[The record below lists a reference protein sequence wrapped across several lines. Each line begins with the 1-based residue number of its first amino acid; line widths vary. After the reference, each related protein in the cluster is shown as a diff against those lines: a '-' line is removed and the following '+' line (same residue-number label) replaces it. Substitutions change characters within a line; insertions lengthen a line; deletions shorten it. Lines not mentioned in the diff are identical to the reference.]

1 MTRIGRPDVVSVL
14 DGKIAIVTGT
24 SRGVGVGIAHE
35 LLRAGA
41 TVIGCSRSPLDTIP
55 GIGAEPDWAART
67 SQRVCDQGDCHSIDS
82 FVTDVV
88 AAHGRIDILVNN
100 AGGTVPA
107 PHAESIPE
115 LVQRIQ
121 GAPQSDDDYERTA
134 LFHAY
139 AVQMNL
145 ISPLWFAIR
154 AYRQM
159 ATQDGVGCIINI
171 SSGAGHPAGSPTLVS
186 YGAAKSGLNHLTRSL
201 AEEWGPKVRINCI
214 ALGPT
219 MTENF
224 RSFVLPKDDPA
235 GERYFAAVPLR
246 RLRFPRERGRGLR
259 QWHHDRTR
267 RRHAAGRSLRRGP
280 EDDHR
285 SAVAPS
291 PPSDNAWHGC
301 ICRCETGTTTSGSP
315 QKDCP
320 VVSKTCPEVSRFE
333 S

>member
-1 MTRIGRPDVVSVL
+1 MIAYFGKGLLMSVL

-41 TVIGCSRSPLDTIP
+41 TVIGCSRSPLDGLP
-55 GIGAEPDWAART
+55 GIEKDWAPRAF
-67 SQRVCDQGDCHSIDS
+67 QRVCDQGDYRSIDS
-82 FVTDVV
+82 FVADVV
-88 AAHGRIDILVNN
+88 AAHGRVDILVNN

-107 PHAESIPE
+107 PHVESIPE

-121 GAPQSDDDYERTA
+121 GAPASDDEYARTA
-134 LFHAY
+134 LFHAF

-159 ATQDGVGCIINI
+159 QTQDGVGCIINI

-201 AEEWGPKVRINCI
+201 AEEWGPKVRFNCV

-224 RSFVLPKDDPA
+224 RSFVLPKDDPT
-235 GERYFAAVPLR
+235 GEKYFAAVPLR
-246 RLRFPRERGRGLR
+246 RAGEPAEVGRVCVFL
-259 QWHHDRTR
+259 
-267 RRHAAGRSLRRGP
+267 AGGQA
-280 EDDHR
+280 DF
-285 SAVAPS
+285 V
-291 PPSDNAWHGC
+291 N
-301 ICRCETGTTTSGSP
+301 GTTIECDGGMLP
-315 QKDCP
+315 GVLYDAGL
-320 VVSKTCPEVSRFE
+320 KTITDLL
-333 S
+333 

>member
-1 MTRIGRPDVVSVL
+1 MGVL

-41 TVIGCSRSPLDTIP
+41 TVVGCARSPLDSIP
-55 GIGAEPDWAART
+55 GIEPDWAARA
-67 SQRVCDQGDCHSIDS
+67 SQKVCDQGDYHSIDS
-82 FVTDVV
+82 FVADVA
-88 AAHGRIDILVNN
+88 AAHGRVDILVNN

-107 PHAESIPE
+107 PHSESIPE

-121 GAPQSDDDYERTA
+121 GAPGSDDDYERTA

-159 ATQDGVGCIINI
+159 ATQDGIGCIINI

-186 YGAAKSGLNHLTRSL
+186 YGAAKSGLNHMTRSL
-201 AEEWGPKVRINCI
+201 AEEWGPKVRGNCI

-235 GERYFAAVPLR
+235 GERYFAAVPMR
-246 RLRFPRERGRGLR
+246 RAGEPAEVGRVCVFLASGDANFVNGATIEHDGGMLPGVLYEAGL
-259 QWHHDRTR
+259 
-267 RRHAAGRSLRRGP
+267 
-280 EDDHR
+280 
-285 SAVAPS
+285 
-291 PPSDNAWHGC
+291 
-301 ICRCETGTTTSGSP
+301 
-315 QKDCP
+315 
-320 VVSKTCPEVSRFE
+320 KTITDLL
-333 S
+333 

>member
-1 MTRIGRPDVVSVL
+1 MMNVL

-41 TVIGCSRSPLDTIP
+41 TVVGCARSPVDTIP
-55 GIGAEPDWAART
+55 GIDTKPSWAARA
-67 SQRVCDQGDCHSIDS
+67 SQKVCDQGDYRSIDS
-82 FVTDVV
+82 FVDEVV

-107 PHAESIPE
+107 PHVESIPE

-121 GAPQSDDDYERTA
+121 GAPRSDGDYERTV

-159 ATQDGVGCIINI
+159 ATQDGIGCIINI
-171 SSGAGHPAGSPTLVS
+171 SSGAGHSAGSPTLVS

-201 AEEWGPKVRINCI
+201 AEEWGPKVRVNCI

-224 RSFVLPKDDPA
+224 RSFVLPKDDPT
-235 GERYFAAVPLR
+235 GEKYFAAVPLR
-246 RLRFPRERGRGLR
+246 RAGEPAEVGRVCVFLASG
-259 QWHHDRTR
+259 D
-267 RRHAAGRSLRRGP
+267 A
-280 EDDHR
+280 DF
-285 SAVAPS
+285 V
-291 PPSDNAWHGC
+291 N
-301 ICRCETGTTTSGSP
+301 GTTIEHDGGMLP
-315 QKDCP
+315 GVLYDAGL
-320 VVSKTCPEVSRFE
+320 KTITDLL
-333 S
+333 